1 MIARLAKF
9 GIDCKTVGVGSTPTA
24 SQPVDSMKQ
33 LTEMH
38 PGNYIFMGEILT
50 LLDIWWVHRYVNTQ
64 LSTRTCCNAARKVM
78 CVSDY
83 QQYSLGSCE
92 LTDIAGRVATR
103 VTGHYPHRNQFLID
117 AGFLATSHDGAN
129 KLPHGGSYGCFDN
142 EPGLKYVNAQA
153 IICLMDCVSVVCDFL
168 KS

>member
-1 MIARLAKF
+1 MF
-9 GIDCKTVGVGSTPTA
+9 
-24 SQPVDSMKQ
+24 
-33 LTEMH
+33 
-38 PGNYIFMGEILT
+38 
-50 LLDIWWVHRYVNTQ
+50 
-64 LSTRTCCNAARKVM
+64 
-78 CVSDY
+78 SDY

-142 EPGLKYVNAQA
+142 EPGLKYVNPQA
-153 IICLMDCVSVVCDFL
+153 MVTIVARWLDGLSFSILFVKNIQRFL
-168 KS
+168 P